1 MYDMP
6 SIQALKNSLPKKVH
20 WKREVNNKI
29 NNFWT
34 QKLMEEASS
43 KSSLNSNLTC
53 LKPLPLISQYQ
64 ESRNWKMFKCMELTP
79 GTEIGNEKSY
89 CKGKNDDWIIY
100 PSNRPTQVQ
109 Q

>member
-1 MYDMP
+1 
-6 SIQALKNSLPKKVH
+6 
-20 WKREVNNKI
+20 
-29 NNFWT
+29 
-34 QKLMEEASS
+34 MEEASS

-89 CKGKNDDWIIY
+89 CKGKNYDWIIY
-100 PSNRPTQVQ
+100 PSNRQTQVQ